1 MASGDRLQLKG
12 NARAKD
18 GRQLA
23 NGEIVTVK
31 GVEADGRIHLQD
43 GRTLDTSY
51 RQFVRG
57 YAVTSY
63 AAQGKTAD
71 FVIFSDSA
79 IRAATNQKQWY
90 VTISR
95 GRRGIEIFTTDKQEL
110 RENVIRS
117 DNRELAMELTQS
129 AKQPPQWRHSRT
141 RAKINISLAKAGCFY
156 ADVFS
161 SHLCLSGSDDAKL
174 YRIDPLIVP
183 AAGKRASGIAST
195 LHCGGMGKLRE

>member
-1 MASGDRLQLKG
+1 M
-12 NARAKD
+12 
-18 GRQLA
+18 
-23 NGEIVTVK
+23 
-31 GVEADGRIHLQD
+31 
-43 GRTLDTSY
+43 
-51 RQFVRG
+51 RG

-117 DNRELAMELTQS
+117 GSRELAIELTDNITRS
-129 AKQPPQWRHSRT
+129 DRRLRLNTRDKATRKSRG
-141 RAKINISLAKAGCFY
+141 AGR
-156 ADVFS
+156 S
-161 SHLCLSGSDDAKL
+161 
-174 YRIDPLIVP
+174 YRI
-183 AAGKRASGIAST
+183 
-195 LHCGGMGKLRE
+195 